1 MATEQTI
8 DDYTKRPVAA
18 DALPTLQAFRE
29 GGAKPFHEFAVEDV
43 RDTYVANTE
52 AAPLT
57 EHREPEHTDF
67 EVGQFRVRLYE
78 PRDTDQRSEPTAGI
92 LFMHGG
98 GWVMGD
104 LRTHHSVARRLAART
119 CLPVLAVDYRL
130 APEHRYPAAVDD
142 CREALQWFIE
152 CSDVHGVTLTSVSF
166 AGDSAGGQLAAILT
180 NETVA
185 GASSIP
191 VDCQVLLYPAV
202 DLTEENMATST
213 SYQRLTEGFPLVADT
228 MKWFVDT
235 YIEDGVDRTAADI
248 SPLRAELPENLPASF
263 VITVDND
270 PLAEEG
276 ARYAAKLAAAGAPV
290 HYEHLS
296 GYAHGLFTSAAKIPT
311 GERYLNKAADFIV
324 DSAGAR
330 TQD

>member
-1 MATEQTI
+1 MAQTI
-8 DDYTKRPVAA
+8 DEFTNRPVAE
-18 DALPTLQAFRE
+18 DALAPLQAFRE
-29 GGAKPFHEFAVEDV
+29 AGAKPFHEHAVEDV
-43 RDTYVANTE
+43 RRTYVENTE
-52 AAPLT
+52 AAPLS
-57 EHREPEHTDF
+57 EDHPPEHQDF

-78 PRDTDQRSEPTAGI
+78 PREESALAEPTAGI

-119 CLPVLAVDYRL
+119 GLPVIAVDYRL

-142 CREALQWFIE
+142 CREAMRWFIE
-152 CSDVHGVTLTSVSF
+152 RDDVHGVTLTSISF
-166 AGDSAGGQLAAILT
+166 AGDSAGGQLSAILT
-180 NETVA
+180 NEAVA
-185 GASSIP
+185 GAASIP

-202 DLTEENMATST
+202 DLTEDNMATST
-213 SYQRLTEGFPLVADT
+213 SYQRLNEGFPLVADT
-228 MKWFVDT
+228 MRWFVDN
-235 YIEDGVDRTAADI
+235 YIEEGVDRSAADI
-248 SPLRAELPENLPASF
+248 SPLRAQLPENLPASF

-311 GERYLNKAADFIV
+311 GELYLNKAADFITASV
-324 DSAGAR
+324 EAGSR
-330 TQD
+330 TRG